1 MSSVYTVSQVNSY
14 IKQLFSTDLL
24 LRKVYIRGEIS
35 NCKYHASGHI
45 YFSLKEEGS
54 QIRCVMF
61 ASYRRNLSFRME
73 DGMRIIACGSVS
85 VYERDGSYQL
95 YCTAARP
102 DGIGALYER
111 YEALKRKLS
120 EMGMFAEEY
129 KQPIPRYIT
138 RLGVVTAP
146 TGAAVRGLSRSAT
159 AAVCSGDSGVIPTAT
174 TQRIRKRAAASG
186 RTTSST

>member
-111 YEALKRKLS
+111 
-120 EMGMFAEEY
+120 
-129 KQPIPRYIT
+129 
-138 RLGVVTAP
+138 
-146 TGAAVRGLSRSAT
+146 
-159 AAVCSGDSGVIPTAT
+159 
-174 TQRIRKRAAASG
+174 
-186 RTTSST
+186 

>member
-111 YEALKRKLS
+111 YQDYETQEELKTLRRV
-120 EMGMFAEEY
+120 A
-129 KQPIPRYIT
+129 
-138 RLGVVTAP
+138 
-146 TGAAVRGLSRSAT
+146 RGSFPAYRWQSWLT
-159 AAVCSGDSGVIPTAT
+159 
-174 TQRIRKRAAASG
+174 
-186 RTTSST
+186 